1 MSQFGSQ
8 FHGRSDRKVSG
19 SGKIRSKI
27 RDKRRSEIGGYFTET
42 KVAEDGKAI
51 VKKSRIRGGSVKN
64 KLRYAAFANILVK
77 GGKYKKAKITGVVES
92 RDNRNFA
99 RLGIITKGSVINT
112 ELGKAR
118 VLNSPGQD
126 GVINAT
132 LVEG

>member
-19 SGKIRSKI
+19 SGKIKTKN
-27 RDKRRSEIGGYFTET
+27 RDKRRSEMGGYFAET
-42 KVAEDGKAI
+42 KIGDKNEIKRA
-51 VKKSRIRGGSVKN
+51 RGRGSTVKN
-64 KLRYAAFANILVK
+64 KLKYVAFANVLTK
-77 GGKYKKAKITGVVES
+77 AGYKKAKITGVVES

-99 RLGIITKGSVINT
+99 RLVIITKGTVINT

-118 VLNSPGQD
+118 VLNRPGQE
-126 GVINAT
+126 GAINAV